1 MGFNFKSNSLT
12 FGRLMNYRYFLKIA
26 YEGSIYCGWQIQPNA
41 STVQQK
47 LQETMQLFC
56 HLVGDTLGCGRTD
69 TGVHA
74 KEFYLHFDCNTPIE
88 NEAEFV
94 YKLNRVLPESIAVFK
109 LLKVGSEAHCRFDA
123 ESRTYEYYI
132 LQKKNP
138 FIKNAWYNAAELNLD
153 VMNEGCKLLM
163 QYEDFT
169 SFSKTNTQVFT
180 NNCHI
185 TQAHWEQK
193 GDLLVFT
200 IQANRFLRNMVRAVV
215 GSLVDLGKG
224 KYDINHFKSIIESKN
239 RSKAGVS
246 VPAQGLFLTQVN
258 YPINYFESQ
267 EKLFLS

>member
-1 MGFNFKSNSLT
+1 MT
-12 FGRLMNYRYFLKIA
+12 YRYFLKIA
-26 YEGSIYCGWQIQPNA
+26 YNGSPYCGWQMQPNA
-41 STVQQK
+41 LTVQQK

-74 KEFYLHFDCNTPIE
+74 KQFYLHFDCHTPIE
-88 NEAEFV
+88 DETEFL
-94 YKLNRVLPESIAVFK
+94 YKLNRVLPESISVFQ
-109 LLKVGSEAHCRFDA
+109 LFKVGNEAHCRFDA
-123 ESRTYEYYI
+123 ISRTYEYYI
-132 LQKKNP
+132 LQQKNP
-138 FIKNAWYNAAELNLD
+138 FIKNVLYNAAPLNLD
-153 VMNEGCKLLM
+153 LMNEGGKLLL

-180 NNCHI
+180 NNCQI

-215 GSLVDLGKG
+215 GSLIDLGKE
-224 KYDINHFKSIIESKN
+224 KNDLAHFKSIIESKN